1 MKHIINKPNL
11 NSNEI
16 YVKKFSDDTS
26 DRKKNTVSYHHMSSG
41 KDKDIDTNSIS

>member
-1 MKHIINKPNL
+1 MKQIVNKPNV

-26 DRKKNTVSYHHMSSG
+26 DRKKNTLSHHHMSSG
-41 KDKDIDTNSIS
+41 KDKDIDTKSIS